1 MVFGQTARETGR
13 SLLAGL
19 NSNVQNL
26 DALDLNIL
34 RCIQNK
40 PGINVA
46 AIWRCISKRL
56 EPPRLY
62 VIHYRIKTLELA
74 GIIETRRV
82 ANERRCFLKDFILK
96 GTPATFTNGVTDD

>member
-1 MVFGQTARETGR
+1 MTPEIRRQRSQYRWRYQTEGD
-13 SLLAGL
+13 
-19 NSNVQNL
+19 L
-26 DALDLNIL
+26 DALDGHIL

-62 VIHYRIKTLELA
+62 VIHYRVKTLELA

-82 ANERRCFLKDFILK
+82 ANERRCFLK
-96 GTPATFTNGVTDD
+96 GVSND

>member
-1 MVFGQTARETGR
+1 MTPEIRRQRSQYRWRYQTEDEHD
-13 SLLAGL
+13 
-19 NSNVQNL
+19 L

-40 PGINVA
+40 PGLNVA

-62 VIHYRIKTLELA
+62 VIHYRIKTLEAA
-74 GIIETRRV
+74 GIIGTQRV
-82 ANERRCFLKDFILK
+82 ANERRCFL
-96 GTPATFTNGVTDD
+96 GGNNDD